1 MFQFI
6 PVEEDN
12 IFAVKV
18 SGKLT
23 DADYQQFLPQLEDL
37 IGQFKRISLLLEL
50 EDFHGW
56 EPKAAWDDFR
66 FGMKHDQD
74 FQRIAIVGDKTWH
87 KWMTMLGNA
96 FTDTSVR
103 FFNRDQLA
111 EAWDWL
117 REGAKGDEAAAP
129 EPAEDDKPP
138 PWRHILAAVD
148 FSPLSRLALARAV
161 ELSRDHGARL
171 SLLHAVEMTGTPLL
185 DYDVLMTDPVDF
197 LELDQ
202 QRFEQA
208 EVELKRL
215 ADSLEMDDVQTEVL
229 WGTPKSA
236 VLSYAEAQ
244 NVDLIVVGSHG
255 RHGIG
260 RLLGSASAAIAN
272 SARADVLIVRP
283 PSAASGV
290 GVKSR

>member
-6 PVEEDN
+6 PVAEDN

-23 DADYQQFLPQLEDL
+23 DADYQAFLPELEAL
-37 IGQFKRISLLLEL
+37 IKEHRPISLLLEL
-50 EDFHGW
+50 DDFHGW

-74 FQRIAIVGDKTWH
+74 FNRIAIVGEKTWH
-87 KWMTMLGNA
+87 RWMTALGNA
-96 FTDTSVR
+96 FTEANIR
-103 FFNRDQLA
+103 FFNRDQFQ

-117 REGAKGDEAAAP
+117 REGERQASGAGE
-129 EPAEDDKPP
+129 ESAEDDKPP
-138 PWRHILAAVD
+138 PWRHLLVAVD
-148 FSPLSRLALARAV
+148 FSPVSRLAVARAV
-161 ELSRDHGARL
+161 ELCRLYRARL
-171 SLLHAVEMTGTPLL
+171 SLIHAVEMMGTPLL

-208 EVELKRL
+208 GVELRRM
-215 ADSLEMDDVQTEVL
+215 ADSLDLEEVQTEVM

-244 NVDLIVVGSHG
+244 KVDAIVVGSHG
-255 RHGIG
+255 RHGVA
-260 RLLGSASAAIAN
+260 RLLGSTAAAIAN
-272 SARADVLIVRP
+272 SARTDVLVVRQQD
-283 PSAASGV
+283 SAS
-290 GVKSR
+290 

>member
-6 PVEEDN
+6 PVAEDN

-18 SGKLT
+18 SGRLT

-37 IGQFKRISLLLEL
+37 IGQFRTISLLLEL

-74 FQRIAIVGDKTWH
+74 FQRVAIVGEKTWH

-96 FTDTSVR
+96 FADTSVR
-103 FFNRDQLA
+103 FFNRDQLQ

-117 REGAKGDEAAAP
+117 REGTKGDKAATP
-129 EPAEDDKPP
+129 ESAEDDKPP

-148 FSPLSRLALARAV
+148 FSSLSRLAVARAV
-161 ELSRDHGARL
+161 ELSRCHGARL
-171 SLLHAVEMTGTPLL
+171 SLIHAVEMMGTPLL

-197 LELDQ
+197 LELDR

-208 EVELKRL
+208 DVELRRL
-215 ADSLEMDDVQTEVL
+215 ADSLDVDDVQTEVM

-236 VLSYAEAQ
+236 VMSYAEAQ

-260 RLLGSASAAIAN
+260 RLLGSVSAAIAN
-272 SARADVLIVRP
+272 SARADVLIARP
-283 PSAASGV
+283 SS
-290 GVKSR
+290 KR